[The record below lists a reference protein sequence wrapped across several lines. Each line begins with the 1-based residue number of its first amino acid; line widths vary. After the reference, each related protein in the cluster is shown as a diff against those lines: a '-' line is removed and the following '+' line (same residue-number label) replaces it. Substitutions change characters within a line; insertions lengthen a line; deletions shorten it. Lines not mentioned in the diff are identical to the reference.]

1 MDLDAYLKRISYTGP
16 LEPHYETLEALLG
29 AHMTGIPFENLDVL
43 LGRGVRLDLD
53 NLQAK
58 LVTARRG
65 GYCFEHCTLF
75 QAVLQQLGFR
85 TAAHAARVVLVTPL
99 AEAPRTHMFLTV
111 ETPTGRFM
119 VDPGFGGHAP
129 RLPIRVED
137 GAEARLGHERWH
149 FARGASGWVMRT
161 QIADRFVEAWV
172 STLEAEQPI
181 DFELA
186 NHYTAT
192 HAKSPFTSRLLMR
205 SFSRGKR
212 VTVMNRDLTVGTEIM
227 QMPDRAALRGV
238 LREHFGFDL
247 NVTSLRVPSVPE
259 WQ

>member
-1 MDLDAYLKRISYTGP
+1 MDLDAYLARIGDSGP
-16 LEPHYETLEALLG
+16 LAPTYETLERLLR
-29 AHMTGIPFENLDVL
+29 AHMTSIPFENLDVL

-53 NLQAK
+53 SLQSK
-58 LVTARRG
+58 LVVARRG
-65 GYCFEHCTLF
+65 GYCFEHSTLL
-75 QAVLQQLGFR
+75 QAVLERIGFR
-85 TAAHAARVVLVTPL
+85 TAAHAARVVLVTPRTD
-99 AEAPRTHMFLTV
+99 APRTHMFLSV

-137 GAEARLGHERWH
+137 GAGVELGAERWQL
-149 FARGASGWVMRT
+149 ARDALGWVMRT
-161 QIADRFVEAWV
+161 QIAGKFVDAWV
-172 STLEAEQPI
+172 STLDAEQPI

-192 HAKSPFTSRLLMR
+192 HPKSPFTSRLLMR
-205 SFSRGKR
+205 SFSRGQR
-212 VTVMNRDLTVGTEIM
+212 VTVMNRDLTVGSEIM
-227 QMPDRAALRGV
+227 QLPDRAALGGV

-247 NVTSLRVPSVPE
+247 DVSALRVPSVPE